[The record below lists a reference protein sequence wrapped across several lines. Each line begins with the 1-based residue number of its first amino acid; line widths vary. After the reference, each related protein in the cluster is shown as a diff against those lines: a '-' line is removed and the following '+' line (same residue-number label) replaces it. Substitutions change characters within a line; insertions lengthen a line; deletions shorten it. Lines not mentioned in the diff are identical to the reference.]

1 MKKMINRSL
10 FLLAGLTFV
19 FASCGKYE
27 DGPGLSLLTKKA
39 RLSGTWDPVEYVD
52 GTDGQVTADSNTD
65 TFTLDK
71 DGTYTYTSGST
82 TYTGTW
88 QFANDKEQ
96 LQATVTYSLFGQTQS
111 ITTTSIIT
119 RLTSKELWMKDPD
132 TGDVSKCEKK

>member
-1 MKKMINRSL
+1 MINRSL
-10 FLLAGLTFV
+10 FLFAGLTFV

-39 RLSGTWDPVEYVD
+39 RVSGTWDPVEYID
-52 GTDGQVTADSNTD
+52 GADGQVTADNSTD
-65 TFTLDK
+65 TYTLDK

-88 QFANDKEQ
+88 QFTNDKEQ
-96 LQATVTYSLFGQTQS
+96 LQATISYSLFGQTQT

-119 RLTSKELWMKDPD
+119 RLTSKELWLKDPD
-132 TGDVSKCEKK
+132 SNDVSKAEKK